1 MKCPFCHEAE
11 NRVIDSRLSKDSNMI
26 RRRRECERCNRRFTT
41 YERVEEMMP
50 LVVKKD
56 GRRESYD
63 RLKIING
70 LKRACEKRPVS
81 IDTIEM
87 IADRI
92 ERIIQERGEKEIAS
106 SVIGEA
112 LMRELHDTDPV
123 AYVRFASVYRSFK
136 DISEF
141 MVELEELLKERKGQI
156 VSPHGAPAGAKS
168 RRQNQSQSDRR
179 CGDRPRRQN
188 RRHRLPP
195 VCRRRSRGNRRAQTR
210 RPKGTRRYSLHY
222 LRALQLSGSHPA
234 VYPRSNRSR
243 NQRSGRRHPR
253 SQSFG
258 CGARL
263 PAAQACGNDR
273 ARGIVRSRM
282 PCAD

>member
-1 MKCPFCHEAE
+1 MKCPFCHETD

-26 RRRRECERCNRRFTT
+26 RRRRECSRCSRRFTT

-63 RLKIING
+63 RMKIING

-81 IDTIEM
+81 INTIEA

-92 ERIIQERGEKEIAS
+92 ERNLQERGEKEIPS

-112 LMRELHDTDPV
+112 TMRELHDTDQV

-141 MVELEELLKERKGQI
+141 MVELEELLKERKG
-156 VSPHGAPAGAKS
+156 S
-168 RRQNQSQSDRR
+168 
-179 CGDRPRRQN
+179 
-188 RRHRLPP
+188 
-195 VCRRRSRGNRRAQTR
+195 
-210 RPKGTRRYSLHY
+210 
-222 LRALQLSGSHPA
+222 SGSRPQQKRKLHLFRRLKT
-234 VYPRSNRSR
+234 RSADINPLAWRLVWNREPPGEPVPIILLER
-243 NQRSGRRHPR
+243 
-253 SQSFG
+253 
-258 CGARL
+258 
-263 PAAQACGNDR
+263 
-273 ARGIVRSRM
+273 V
-282 PCAD
+282 

>member
-1 MKCPFCHEAE
+1 MKCPFCHETE
-11 NRVIDSRLSKDSNMI
+11 NRVIDSRLSKDGNMI
-26 RRRRECERCNRRFTT
+26 RRRRECGHCNRRFTT

-50 LVVKKD
+50 LVIKKD

-81 IDTIEM
+81 IDTIEA

-92 ERIIQERGEKEIAS
+92 ERAVQERGDKEIPS

-141 MVELEELLKERKGQI
+141 MVELEELLKERKGM
-156 VSPHGAPAGAKS
+156 PLAKS
-168 RRQNQSQSDRR
+168 TAS
-179 CGDRPRRQN
+179 RPRRE
-188 RRHRLPP
+188 
-195 VCRRRSRGNRRAQTR
+195 
-210 RPKGTRRYSLHY
+210 
-222 LRALQLSGSHPA
+222 
-234 VYPRSNRSR
+234 
-243 NQRSGRRHPR
+243 
-253 SQSFG
+253 
-258 CGARL
+258 
-263 PAAQACGNDR
+263 
-273 ARGIVRSRM
+273 
-282 PCAD
+282 